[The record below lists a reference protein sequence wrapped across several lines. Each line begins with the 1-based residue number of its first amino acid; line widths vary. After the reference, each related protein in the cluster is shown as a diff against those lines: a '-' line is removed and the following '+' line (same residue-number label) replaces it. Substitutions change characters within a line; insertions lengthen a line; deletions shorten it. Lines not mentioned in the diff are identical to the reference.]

1 MLEPPMT
8 SERTPMFVD
17 ATCPV
22 CGAGDA
28 RVLRQS
34 SYPRD
39 VSIEELEAMYSASS
53 DRALMD
59 RVVECRNCGMVYLSP
74 RLDAGLIQKGYES
87 AEDPAFVA
95 QNPQRIRTFASS
107 VRSILARTG
116 LQPAG
121 RRILD
126 VGCAGGAFLVAARGA
141 GFEVTGVEPC
151 RWLGEY
157 AREQYGLDVRQGVLR
172 PGLFPESSFDVIAL
186 WDVIEHVP
194 DPHAVLT
201 TVRSLLKDDGYLWI
215 NYPDIGSIAAR
226 LLRWKWPFWLSVH
239 LHYYRR
245 ASMRRQLKEA
255 GFRVLYVRP
264 HWQQLQF
271 GYVLKRAAALVPP
284 LKPLAKVVSAIGLGS
299 VPFSYNMGQT
309 LMVARPERE

>member
-1 MLEPPMT
+1 
-8 SERTPMFVD
+8 
-17 ATCPV
+17 
-22 CGAGDA
+22 
-28 RVLRQS
+28 
-34 SYPRD
+34 
-39 VSIEELEAMYSASS
+39 
-53 DRALMD
+53 MD

-87 AEDPAFVA
+87 AEDPTFIA
-95 QNPQRIRTFASS
+95 QNPQRIRAFVRS

-116 LQPAG
+116 LRPVG

-126 VGCAGGAFLVAARGA
+126 IGCAGGAFLVAARDA
-141 GFEVTGVEPC
+141 GFDVVGLEPC

-157 AREQYGLDVRQGVLR
+157 ARKEYGLDVRQGVLR
-172 PGLFPESSFDVIAL
+172 PGLFPPSSFDVISL
-186 WDVIEHVP
+186 WDVMEHVP
-194 DPHAVLT
+194 DPHAALA

-215 NYPDIGSIAAR
+215 SFPDIGSTAAR

-245 ASMRRQLKEA
+245 VSMCRQLEAA
-255 GFRVLYVRP
+255 GFKVRYTRP
-264 HWQQLQF
+264 HWPQLQF

-309 LMVARPERE
+309 LMVARPEGK

>member
-1 MLEPPMT
+1 
-8 SERTPMFVD
+8 MFVD
-17 ATCPV
+17 VNCPV
-22 CGAGDA
+22 CGVGDA

-34 SYPRD
+34 CYPRD
-39 VSIEELEAMYSASS
+39 VSIEEMEAMYSASS

-87 AEDPAFVA
+87 AEDPTFIA
-95 QNPQRIRTFASS
+95 QNPQRIRAFVRS

-116 LQPAG
+116 LRPVG

-126 VGCAGGAFLVAARGA
+126 IGCAGGAFLVAARDA
-141 GFEVTGVEPC
+141 GFDVVGLEPC

-157 AREQYGLDVRQGVLR
+157 ARKEYGLDVRQGVLR
-172 PGLFPESSFDVIAL
+172 PGLFPPSSFDVISL
-186 WDVIEHVP
+186 WDVMEHVP
-194 DPHAVLT
+194 DPHAALA

-215 NYPDIGSIAAR
+215 SFPDIGSTAAR

-245 ASMRRQLKEA
+245 VSMCRQLEAA
-255 GFRVLYVRP
+255 GFKVRYTRP
-264 HWQQLQF
+264 HWPQLQF

-309 LMVARPERE
+309 LMVARPEGK